1 MEEVDQQGVS
11 VVGWPGAEPGA
22 LEVRA
27 GCEGEQVGQQGL
39 EAV

>member
-1 MEEVDQQGVS
+1 MSAQEVEEVDQQGVS

-27 GCEGEQVGQQGL
+27 GC
-39 EAV
+39 